1 MRRKE
6 NYLHP
11 TDFFFSLSLPFLPSF
26 LPSQFAYHKLNPVE
40 CNKAFPSHRSDGLL
54 RDSATPIGRVR
65 ALRNEF
71 FVNFASLSNLF
82 LYFEMPV
89 GASKVTQQAIECC
102 FFLKIYI
109 EGKMRVRQ

>member
-11 TDFFFSLSLPFLPSF
+11 PIFFLSPFPSF

-40 CNKAFPSHRSDGLL
+40 CNKAFPSYRSDGLL

-89 GASKVTQQAIECC
+89 GASKVRPNKQLNVS
-102 FFLKIYI
+102 LKKKDIL
-109 EGKMRVRQ
+109 KVR